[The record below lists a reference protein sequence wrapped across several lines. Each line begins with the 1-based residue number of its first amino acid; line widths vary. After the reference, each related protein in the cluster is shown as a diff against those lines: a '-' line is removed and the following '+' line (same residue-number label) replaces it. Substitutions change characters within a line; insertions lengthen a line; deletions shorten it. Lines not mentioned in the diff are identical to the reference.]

1 MTNAIFFLI
10 GLLIGAGMYILL
22 SKVFT
27 RVDGKFI
34 VNDMDPTTT
43 RWTLE
48 MRTDIDDLPKKK
60 RVVFKVEKEE

>member
-1 MTNAIFFLI
+1 MTNAMFFLF
-10 GLLIGAGMYILL
+10 GLLIGVAAYILL
-22 SKVFT
+22 SRVFS

-48 MRTDIDDLPKKK
+48 MSGDPLDIPKKK
-60 RVVFKVEKEE
+60 RVVFKVEKEG

>member
-22 SKVFT
+22 FKVFT
-27 RVDGKFI
+27 RVDGSFI
-34 VNDMDPTTT
+34 INDDDPETT
-43 RWTLE
+43 RWTLKVE
-48 MRTDIDDLPKKK
+48 GDPRDIPKKK